1 MNPLTKFIRGYSKE
15 DVTTALIL
23 RSICTGP
30 LSTCA
35 HGNSFLCLVG
45 KHRKNSNDCSNEGL
59 SYIAGYSGSLK
70 TSTHIWE
77 TEE

>member
-1 MNPLTKFIRGYSKE
+1 YVP
-15 DVTTALIL
+15 
-23 RSICTGP
+23 GP

-59 SYIAGYSGSLK
+59 SYIAGYLVRKLK
-70 TSTHIWE
+70 SFHTNLGKHTSNIEGLEE
-77 TEE
+77 TQ